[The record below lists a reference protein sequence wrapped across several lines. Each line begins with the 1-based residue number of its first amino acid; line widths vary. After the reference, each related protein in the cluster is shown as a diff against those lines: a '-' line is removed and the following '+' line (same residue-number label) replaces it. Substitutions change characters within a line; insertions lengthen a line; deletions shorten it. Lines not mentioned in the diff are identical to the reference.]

1 MKFEFL
7 LFNFVFLFSLLF
19 LENIYMF
26 LICGCV
32 WGCQQKQNLIKFLNL
47 SVPFVRVC
55 ECDDL
60 LQRRKSKVLPTYSF
74 CIRNV
79 SKSRDG
85 KGPMIVTKRD
95 PSSEA
100 MGGQRLAY
108 FTAMDK
114 EQQLKDLDILL
125 MSYMSLIY
133 VIAKSL
139 SIK

>member
-1 MKFEFL
+1 
-7 LFNFVFLFSLLF
+7 
-19 LENIYMF
+19 
-26 LICGCV
+26 
-32 WGCQQKQNLIKFLNL
+32 
-47 SVPFVRVC
+47 
-55 ECDDL
+55 
-60 LQRRKSKVLPTYSF
+60 
-74 CIRNV
+74 
-79 SKSRDG
+79 
-85 KGPMIVTKRD
+85 MIVTKRD